1 MSFYRLGHN
10 RRKKAPSKKR
20 PSWDDTVNDLTVLR
34 ATPEEVLMRKEA
46 HKSKNHLSVKLEK
59 LRQER
64 EKSKMSGADAQQ
76 LVIMKEVLY
85 DQQQLEKVLAKTD
98 RMMSVVK
105 DLFGDDPKRF
115 LGFPNV
121 TTAPNA
127 EHDSS
132 NCASSF
138 VASVPDIYTQTE
150 KLSDSIMDQSAL
162 NDMDSSVY
170 SDSSED
176 EDRPKPISYESKMDL
191 HRFQEFLKEEEKRT
205 AHMDPPT
212 HQPSGNIRHYQDPPT
227 HQPSGNIRH
236 YQDPPTQQPN
246 RNIRHYQNNGDFGLN
261 TKLKTLAVTDSIA
274 QGQGANKEKERF
286 GTPPRNER
294 RGPPLP
300 SERSP
305 PSAMN
310 DTKKVKKTKSINK
323 TSSICS
329 DSGNTTMNDMRKVL
343 QELETEITLY
353 EQQTGRQPHQVQ
365 KTETFSGYTIAL
377 VTAVSRLTKYLKEA
391 ELRINTEVTLR
402 EHLTEDVYQLKII
415 IDALATDLLTTQEEY
430 GKLYLEH
437 LSYRETTQA
446 QLADITNQLKELR
459 WSRSDNPGLAKTDQE
474 ISYNNN
480 NNTHSGTSTPLH
492 NAQDPKE
499 PSSYHLLTGANV
511 KTTEAAA
518 PTSDTGIIETDAPT
532 ATAAAIL
539 LSPPVRKTRLPT
551 TTQAGKY
558 RQSSLAS
565 SSSSTNER
573 SYPSLDPPYLT
584 QAPPMTST
592 VSVPR
597 PIPLV
602 QTNVCQPLT
611 FQQPMAQASV
621 PHLRASGS
629 SIFSKPQ
636 PADDSVG
643 LEDEAKLLQQLSVD
657 EALSNPALQ
666 SLMQSQITELNR
678 QQEEARRRLLELLDS
693 NRLQQ
698 QNLPHFLEQGFS
710 PIEADKDSYGL
721 EHKEGTHKGRQ
732 LNKPRSRSVSPP
744 ISPIPFKNE
753 NCWVLKTG
761 GNQEQV
767 LQAQ

>member
-20 PSWDDTVNDLTVLR
+20 PTWDDTVNDLTVLR

-59 LRQER
+59 LRQEK
-64 EKSKMSGADAQQ
+64 EKSKMSEMSGADAQQ

-85 DQQQLEKVLAKTD
+85 DQQQLDKVLAKTD

-127 EHDSS
+127 EKDSS

-138 VASVPDIYTQTE
+138 MASVPDIYTQTE

-170 SDSSED
+170 SDSSD
-176 EDRPKPISYESKMDL
+176 SEDRPKPISYESKMDL
-191 HRFQEFLKEEEKRT
+191 QRFQEFLKEEEKRT
-205 AHMDPPT
+205 VNMDPPSY
-212 HQPSGNIRHYQDPPT
+212 HPSGNIRHYQT
-227 HQPSGNIRH
+227 NA
-236 YQDPPTQQPN
+236 Y
-246 RNIRHYQNNGDFGLN
+246 FGLN
-261 TKLKTLAVTDSIA
+261 TKLNTQAVNHSVA
-274 QGQGANKEKERF
+274 QSQQVYKENARF
-286 GTPPRNER
+286 RTPPRSER
-294 RGPPLP
+294 CSPPLP

-305 PSAMN
+305 PSSMN
-310 DTKKVKKTKSINK
+310 DTKKVKKTKSVSK
-323 TSSICS
+323 TSTACA
-329 DSGNTTMNDMRKVL
+329 DSGNKTMNDMRKVL
-343 QELETEITLY
+343 LELETEIAVY

-365 KTETFSGYTIAL
+365 KSETFSGYTIAL

-402 EHLTEDVYQLKII
+402 EHLTEDVFQLKVIT
-415 IDALATDLLTTQEEY
+415 DALATDLLTTQEQFA
-430 GKLYLEH
+430 KLYMEH
-437 LSYRETTQA
+437 LNYRDTTQA
-446 QLADITNQLKELR
+446 QLEDIKNQLKELR
-459 WSRSDNPGLAKTDQE
+459 SSKFDDPGSPKTDQ
-474 ISYNNN
+474 ISLNNN
-480 NNTHSGTSTPLH
+480 NNKHSGTSTPVH
-492 NAQDPKE
+492 NAQEDSRESIKHNLPAVVDAK
-499 PSSYHLLTGANV
+499 A
-511 KTTEAAA
+511 TEAAVTTA
-518 PTSDTGIIETDAPT
+518 GNTIIETPGPT

-539 LSPPVRKTRLPT
+539 LSPPVRKTRIPT

-558 RQSSLAS
+558 RQSS
-565 SSSSTNER
+565 SSSTTER
-573 SYPSLDPPYLT
+573 LYSSLDPPHLT

-602 QTNVCQPLT
+602 QTNVCPPLT
-611 FQQPMAQASV
+611 FQQPMAPTSV
-621 PHLRASGS
+621 PDLRASGKS
-629 SIFSKPQ
+629 LFSKPQ
-636 PADDSVG
+636 PVDDSIG
-643 LEDEAKLLQQLSVD
+643 LEDEAKLKQLQKVAVD
-657 EALSNPALQ
+657 ESLSNPALQ

-678 QQEEARRRLLELLDS
+678 QQEEARRRLMELLDN

-710 PIEADKDSYGL
+710 PIEADKGSSGPEFKDG
-721 EHKEGTHKGRQ
+721 KG
-732 LNKPRSRSVSPP
+732 NMSRSRSVSPL
-744 ISPIPFKNE
+744 ISPIPFKND
-753 NCWVLKTG
+753 NCWVLQTG
-761 GNQEQV
+761 SNTDHV
-767 LQAQ
+767 LKAQ